1 VLIIAALVF
10 VSCQTVVLSLF
21 SMVAIR
27 WYRRERAS
35 IQEEAADALRAFVAS
50 PNADTPS
57 PLAVLVDQMALLL
70 AARLIQQVKA
80 MLAGVESGASK
91 QEQAAMLSEATAGS
105 PWMAL
110 IAGMLPARIRNSLL
124 RNPQMIGAL
133 SKIGG
138 NHAAP
143 PIESSS
149 RSNSQTSMSL

>member
-1 VLIIAALVF
+1 
-10 VSCQTVVLSLF
+10 
-21 SMVAIR
+21 MVAIR

-35 IQEEAADALRAFVAS
+35 IQEEAADALQAFVAS

-70 AARLIQQVKA
+70 AARLIQQIKT

-105 PWMAL
+105 PWLAL
-110 IAGMLPARIRNSLL
+110 VAGMLPARIRNNLL
-124 RNPQMIGAL
+124 RNPQFLGSL

-143 PIESSS
+143 PSESSS
-149 RSNSQTSMSL
+149 RSNSQSSMSL